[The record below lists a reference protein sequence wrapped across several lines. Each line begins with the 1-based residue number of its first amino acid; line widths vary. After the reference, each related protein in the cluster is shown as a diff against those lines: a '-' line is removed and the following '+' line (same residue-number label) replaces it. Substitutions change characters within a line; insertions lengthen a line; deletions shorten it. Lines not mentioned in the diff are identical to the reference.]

1 MAAGMHG
8 GWKRFARS
16 SATSW
21 RITPRNDHRTFY
33 LKSMRSRHHV
43 QIAAAPLVLIA
54 FLVTFAQT
62 PPAEKPKTKE
72 FGSSLK
78 RLKWDPSKKAAS
90 EIKNEKNG
98 EEVDDVIRVETRL
111 VVADVLV
118 LDSQG
123 RPVAGLTQNDFIVI
137 EDNQPQ
143 NIAHFSLGDDRS
155 TERSIVLII
164 DHSWSQLPYL
174 RTSIQA
180 AETLV
185 DKLGPKD
192 RMAIV
197 TDDVSLLLNFTRD
210 KSKIKKALEELRLIT
225 IPPTGGMLQ
234 QSDGN
239 VPPTRRKLGHS
250 DQFSA
255 LLATVRELVSA
266 EDMRP
271 IIIFQ
276 ADGDELNVLQPP
288 NLHRYDRPLS
298 ANSSDNEKKRWQ
310 DVERILRPRVKQYSI
325 DDVYAAV
332 QKSRATVY
340 SVIPGVQFLGMPE
353 SEYLERAKQAV
364 SDSASASGLSR
375 NAARGMSKED
385 LAQVAASR
393 LDMQSAMATAATV
406 SGGWTAFLEEPKQA
420 EKIYSQIL
428 ADVNSRYVI
437 GYYPTN
443 KSRDGSRRSVL
454 LQVRD
459 HPEYKVTGRK
469 AYYAPGPD

>member
-1 MAAGMHG
+1 
-8 GWKRFARS
+8 
-16 SATSW
+16 
-21 RITPRNDHRTFY
+21 
-33 LKSMRSRHHV
+33 MRSKHYTP
-43 QIAAAPLVLIA
+43 IAVTIFLLIA
-54 FLVTFAQT
+54 FFVTLAQT
-62 PPAEKPKTKE
+62 TLTEKPKTKD

-78 RLKWDPSKKAAS
+78 RLKWDPTKKAAA
-90 EIKNEKNG
+90 EIRNEKNG

-118 LDSQG
+118 LDSKG
-123 RPVAGLTQNDFIVI
+123 RPVAGLTQDDFIVI

-143 NIAHFSLGDDRS
+143 DIAHFSLGDDQR

-192 RMAIV
+192 RMALV
-197 TDDVSLLLNFTRD
+197 TDDVSLLLKFTRD
-210 KSKIKKALEELRLIT
+210 KSKIKRALEDLRLT
-225 IPPTGGMLQ
+225 TMPSTGGILQRDMAMLQ
-234 QSDGN
+234 PRYG
-239 VPPTRRKLGHS
+239 RS

-255 LLATVRELVSA
+255 LFATVRELVSA
-266 EDMRP
+266 EDMRA

-298 ANSSDNEKKRWQ
+298 PNASDKEKKQWQ
-310 DVERILRPRVKQYSI
+310 DVERILNPRIKQYSI

-340 SVIPGVQFLGMPE
+340 SVIPGLQFMGLPE
-353 SEYLERAKQAV
+353 SEQLQRAKQAFA
-364 SDSASASGLSR
+364 DSASASGISR
-375 NAARGMSKED
+375 RAAGVMSNED
-385 LAQVAASR
+385 LAQVVASR
-393 LDMQSAMATAATV
+393 VDMQSAMARAANV
-406 SGGWTAFLEEPKQA
+406 SGGWTVFLEEPRQA
-420 EKIYSQIL
+420 ERIYSEIL

-437 GYYPTN
+437 GYYSTN
-443 KSRDGSRRSVL
+443 KARDGSRRSVS

-459 HPEYKVTGRK
+459 HPGYSITGRK